1 MVDFGIWGSVV
12 VVVVVASIVFLSVFI
27 RGCGTIESS

>member
-1 MVDFGIWGSVV
+1 MVDFGIWGSV

-27 RGCGTIESS
+27 RGYGTTESF